1 MTSALVAAIEKM
13 NIVQMDLD
21 VTRLIVL
28 VWDIKQHS
36 CNMARAHN
44 IKIEDTAT
52 GIRISVHVYAND
64 RQTALKEV
72 IETYLETKQ
81 LADKEKILVAPMEI
95 NK

>member
-44 IKIEDTAT
+44 IKIRSFFF
-52 GIRISVHVYAND
+52 GIYRILYFLD
-64 RQTALKEV
+64 CT
-72 IETYLETKQ
+72 
-81 LADKEKILVAPMEI
+81 
-95 NK
+95 